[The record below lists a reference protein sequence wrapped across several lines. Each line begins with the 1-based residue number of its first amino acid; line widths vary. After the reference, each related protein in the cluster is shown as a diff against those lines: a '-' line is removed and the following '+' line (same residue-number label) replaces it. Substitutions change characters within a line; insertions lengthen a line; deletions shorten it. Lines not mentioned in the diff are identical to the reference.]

1 MIKTVGLLAAITL
14 GVLTVAHGTGAEP
27 GLPASSA
34 VDRLLSRDAQVRAAA
49 EKELL
54 DARMELVSR
63 LISLA
68 KDIDNR
74 NKREESVCAAMFVL
88 GEMRAPEA
96 VDMLVSLAAFPKAG
110 IPGDGYIPVPFL
122 GMAKTTDQEYRER
135 EYAELIQC
143 HLKDLP
149 AVQALVKIG
158 EPALGPIMK
167 TLCITGVDKKRCA
180 YLRFLVEVKGL
191 DGAKR
196 LLKDALGK
204 EGDEANRERLQMAIR
219 LLDKQLS

>member
-1 MIKTVGLLAAITL
+1 MIRTVGLLAAITL
-14 GVLTVAHGTGAEP
+14 GVLTVAHGTGAAP
-27 GLPASSA
+27 DPAASSA
-34 VDRLLSRDAQVRAAA
+34 VDRLLSGNAQERAAA

-68 KDIDNR
+68 KDVDNQ
-74 NKREESVCAAMFVL
+74 NKRKESVCAAMFVL

-96 VDMLVSLAAFPKAG
+96 VDMLVSLAAFPKSNVS
-110 IPGDGYIPVPFL
+110 GDGYLPAPFY
-122 GMAKTTDQEYRER
+122 GMGTTEQTYKER
-135 EYAELIQC
+135 QYAVFMQC
-143 HLKDLP
+143 PLKDLA

-158 EPALGPIMK
+158 EPAVGPIMK
-167 TLCITGVDKKRCA
+167 KLSITEMDIKRYAC
-180 YLRFLVEVKGL
+180 LRFLVEVKGL

-196 LLKDALGK
+196 LLKEALGK